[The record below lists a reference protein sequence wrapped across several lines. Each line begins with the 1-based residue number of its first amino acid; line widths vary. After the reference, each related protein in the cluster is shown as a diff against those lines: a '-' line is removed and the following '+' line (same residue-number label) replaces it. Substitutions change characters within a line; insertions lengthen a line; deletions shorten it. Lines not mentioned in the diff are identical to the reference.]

1 MKRSRITRRFK
12 LCWFRIPKRLRMD
25 YLATI
30 EDDCRNKEK
39 RFTTTLGEGRRTGW
53 AVETQIGDTV
63 LLTTFH
69 FLDQD
74 ENDLVLHAVTVK

>member
-12 LCWFRIPKRLRMD
+12 LCWFRIPQRLRVT
-25 YLATI
+25 YLTTI

-39 RFTTTLGEGRRTGW
+39 RFATTLGESRRPGW
-53 AVETQIGDTV
+53 AVETKIGETV